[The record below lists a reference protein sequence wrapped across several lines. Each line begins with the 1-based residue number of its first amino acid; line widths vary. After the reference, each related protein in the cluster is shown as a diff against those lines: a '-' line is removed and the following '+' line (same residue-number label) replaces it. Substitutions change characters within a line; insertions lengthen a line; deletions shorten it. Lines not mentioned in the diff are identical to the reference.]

1 MIRILGRLFW
11 NIVRTRLAGPEKA
24 NRPILV
30 LVEDAEEPTQENII
44 KAVASSS
51 KELIINIEDTAHFAE
66 RKLH

>member
-30 LVEDAEEPTQENII
+30 LVEDCDEKTN
-44 KAVASSS
+44 
-51 KELIINIEDTAHFAE
+51 
-66 RKLH
+66 